1 MALAGDLKSSAAVAG
16 IHVYLRRFL
25 IVLKL
30 MTLLQQMA
38 QAEINR
44 REDLRR
50 RTRAQLRQALREF
63 LPGETVLVYGSL
75 TKRGA
80 FSEVSDVDLG
90 IEREPAGMTVY
101 QLISL
106 LGERLGRRTD
116 IVLLPDCRFRGRI
129 VREGETWM
137 PQD

>member
-1 MALAGDLKSSAAVAG
+1 
-16 IHVYLRRFL
+16 
-25 IVLKL
+25 
-30 MTLLQQMA
+30 MA
-38 QAEINR
+38 QADRKR
-44 REDLRR
+44 REELRR

-75 TKRGA
+75 TKPGA

-106 LGERLGRRTD
+106 LGERLGRRAD
-116 IVLLPDCRFRGRI
+116 VVLLPDCRFKERI

>member
-1 MALAGDLKSSAAVAG
+1 MTGNAGGNSCLFGSIFDCIEADDTPATNGSGRQKASRRASPQDTRTAQASAARVFAWRNGIGVRVA
-16 IHVYLRRFL
+16 
-25 IVLKL
+25 
-30 MTLLQQMA
+30 
-38 QAEINR
+38 
-44 REDLRR
+44 D
-50 RTRAQLRQALREF
+50 
-63 LPGETVLVYGSL
+63 ET
-75 TKRGA
+75 GA

-106 LGERLGRRTD
+106 LGERLGRRAD
-116 IVLLPDCRFRGRI
+116 VVLLPDCRFKERI